1 MTVLV
6 LAEHDNASLNVA
18 TLSACAAAGA
28 VVAGGDGDIH
38 MLVAGE
44 NCGGVA
50 AEAAKVSGIA
60 RVLHADGAH
69 LAHGLAE
76 DLAALIVGLAGGYSH
91 LLATATT
98 HGKNVMP
105 RVAAL
110 LDVQQVSDITDV
122 ESADTFVRPI
132 YAGNAM
138 ATVRSTDGVK
148 VVTVR
153 QTAFDAVAAE
163 GGSAAVE
170 AIDAGADVEGSE
182 FVGQALSKSD
192 RPELT
197 SARIVISG
205 GRGMQ
210 SGENFSMLE
219 EIADKLGA
227 AVGASRAAVDAGF
240 VPNDYQVGQTGKVVA
255 PDLYI
260 AVGISGAIQHLAG
273 MKDSKVIVAINKDE
287 EAPIFQVA
295 DYGLVADLFKAVP
308 ELSAELDNIEVR
320 K

>member
-1 MTVLV
+1 MSALV
-6 LAEHDNASLNVA
+6 FFEHTNDDISPASLHAV
-18 TLSACAAAGA
+18 TAAAAMGGD
-28 VVAGGDGDIH
+28 VVA
-38 MLVAGE
+38 LVAGSG
-44 NCGGVA
+44 CDGA
-50 AEAAKVSGIA
+50 AQAAAKVAGVSKVIKVDSGEYA
-60 RVLHADGAH
+60 NT
-69 LAHGLAE
+69 LAE
-76 DLAALIVGLAGGYSH
+76 NLAPLIAKLAEGHSH
-91 LLATATT
+91 VVATATT
-98 HGKNVMP
+98 VGKNIMP

-110 LDVQQVSDITDV
+110 MDVAQVSDIIEVVD
-122 ESADTFVRPI
+122 ADTFVRPI
-132 YAGNAM
+132 YAGNAL
-138 ATVRSTDGVK
+138 ATVKSSDGTK

-153 QTAFDAVAAE
+153 GTNFEPAAAE
-163 GGSAAVE
+163 GGSASVE
-170 AIDAGADVEGSE
+170 DGTAAGDQGLSSW
-182 FVGQALSKSD
+182 VGQELSKSD

-197 SARIVISG
+197 SARVVISG

-210 SGENFSMLE
+210 NGDNFAMLE

-255 PDLYI
+255 PELYI

-308 ELSAELDNIEVR
+308 ELSTALDDA
-320 K
+320 

>member
-18 TLSACAAAGA
+18 TLSAVAAARDM
-28 VVAGGDGDIH
+28 GDEIH

-44 NCGGVA
+44 NCGAVA
-50 AEAAKVSGIA
+50 AECAQVSGIGK
-60 RVLHADGAH
+60 VLTAEGAH

-76 DLAALIVGLAGGYSH
+76 DLAALIAGLAGGYTH
-91 LLATATT
+91 LVATATT

-110 LDVQQVSDITDV
+110 LDVQQVSDITGV

-153 QTAFDAVAAE
+153 QTAFDAVAAD

-182 FVGQALSKSD
+182 FVGQELSRSD

-197 SARIVISG
+197 SARVVISG

-210 SGENFSMLE
+210 SGENFPMLE
-219 EIADKLGA
+219 EVADKLGA

-308 ELSAELDNIEVR
+308 ELSAELDTVEVR
-320 K
+320 R